1 MNNEITKTARE
12 IAEEKYPETTKEFKR
27 IMEYQ
32 YELFCKKM
40 LDYGV
45 DNICEGDKTNE
56 ENIRFSQIGIFFK
69 LKDKVN
75 RLKQLVVLNITQ
87 LVDYENIEDTYQ
99 DLSNY
104 SIIAQIVRNKIW
116 GK

>member
-1 MNNEITKTARE
+1 MKELEKSAIQ
-12 IAEEKYPETTKEFKR
+12 IAEERYPETTKEFKR
-27 IMEYQ
+27 LSDLQ
-32 YELFCKKM
+32 YSIFCKKM

-56 ENIRFSQIGIFFK
+56 ENINFSLIGIFFK
-69 LKDKVN
+69 MRDKIN
-75 RLKQLVVLNITQ
+75 RVKQLVYFNKIN
-87 LVDYENIEDTYQ
+87 LVDNENIDDTYQ

-104 SIIAQIVRNKIW
+104 SIIAQIVKNKLW

>member
-1 MNNEITKTARE
+1 MIKEEKNIAIN

-27 IMEYQ
+27 LMEYQ
-32 YELFCKKM
+32 YGVFCKKM

-45 DNICEGDKTNE
+45 DNICEGDKTDD
-56 ENIRFSQIGIFFK
+56 ENIKFSQIGIFFK
-69 LKDKVN
+69 LRDKVS
-75 RLKQLVVLNITQ
+75 RLKQLVVLNKKQ
-87 LVDYENIEDTYQ
+87 LVESENIDDTYQ

-104 SIIAQIVRNKIW
+104 SIIAQIVKNKLW

>member
-1 MNNEITKTARE
+1 MTKEKTAKD
-12 IAEEKYPETTKEFKR
+12 IAEEKYPETTNEFKR
-27 IMEYQ
+27 LMNYQ
-32 YELFCKKM
+32 YEVFCKKM

-45 DNICEGDKTNE
+45 DNICEGDKTND

-69 LKDKVN
+69 LRDKVN
-75 RLKQLVVLNITQ
+75 RIKQLIVLNNEQ
-87 LVDYENIEDTYQ
+87 LVENEIIDDTYQ

-104 SIIAQIVRNKIW
+104 SIIAQIVKNKLW